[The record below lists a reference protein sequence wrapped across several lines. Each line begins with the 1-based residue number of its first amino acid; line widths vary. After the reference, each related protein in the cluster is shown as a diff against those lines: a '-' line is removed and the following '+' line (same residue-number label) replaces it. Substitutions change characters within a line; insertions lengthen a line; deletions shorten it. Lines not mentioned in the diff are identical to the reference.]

1 MPLLCRGV
9 PTQPRCIAARFL
21 PHITLFYPAALPT
34 AAKIRYN
41 SSMASTHA
49 KKATLRTILGGL
61 EKKYVALSALS
72 PVSMIGE
79 VVMEMLIPLLMA
91 RIVDK
96 GIAGRDIGYVLK
108 TGLVMISAALVS
120 LGFGIA
126 GGRFSSVAAQGFSK
140 NLRKKLFAQVQ
151 IFSFSNMD
159 KFGTGSLV
167 TRLTTDVTNLQNL
180 YQNVIR
186 SMVRAPF
193 MLVTGTVMAC
203 LLNLRLA
210 TVFFV
215 VIPVLGTV
223 LVAVALSAY
232 PRFKLM
238 FTRYDEL
245 NNTVQENLRAIRVV
259 KTFVRARYENEKFD
273 RVAESLRDTQVRAEK
288 IVIMNM
294 PIMQMSIYSCIIAV
308 LWFGGNMI
316 ISGSMQTG
324 ELISFITYI
333 TQILMS
339 LMMLSM
345 MFVQLILS
353 RASLSRVL
361 EVLGEQSD
369 ITSPAADGAVTAVKD
384 GSIDFNHVFFS
395 YLGDEKNCVLTDI
408 DLHIKSGETVGI
420 IGGTG
425 SSKSTLVQLLPRLY
439 DVLSGSV
446 QVGGKDVRSYEL
458 AALRDGVSM
467 VLQKNVLF
475 SGTIRENLR
484 WGNERATD
492 EEISAACR
500 AADADGFV
508 RTLPDGYDTEL
519 GQGGVNLSGGQK
531 QRLCIAR
538 ALLKKPRILI
548 LDDSTSACDTA
559 TDARIRAALKTAL
572 PDCTKLIIAQRIAS
586 VQESDRII
594 VLNDGRVVGE
604 GTHEELLAS
613 NEVYREVYESQMSG
627 KETA

>member
-1 MPLLCRGV
+1 MRYMSNVG
-9 PTQPRCIAARFL
+9 
-21 PHITLFYPAALPT
+21 
-34 AAKIRYN
+34 KIV
-41 SSMASTHA
+41 
-49 KKATLRTILGGL
+49 GGL
-61 EKKYVALSALS
+61 ERKYVVLSALS
-72 PVSMIGE
+72 PLSMIGE
-79 VVMEMLIPLLMA
+79 VFMEVLIPLLMA
-91 RIVDK
+91 RVVDR
-96 GIAGRDIGYVLK
+96 GIAARDIGYVLR
-108 TGLVMISAALVS
+108 TGAVMLCAATVS
-120 LGFGIA
+120 LACGIA

-140 NLRKKLFAQVQ
+140 NLRRKLFARVQ
-151 IFSFSNMD
+151 TFSFSNMD

-193 MLVTGTVMAC
+193 MLISGTVMAC
-203 LLNLRLA
+203 FLNLRLA

-215 VIPVLGTV
+215 VIPVLGVV
-223 LVAVALSAY
+223 LVTVALTAY
-232 PRFKLM
+232 PRFRRM

-245 NNTVQENLRAIRVV
+245 NNAVQENLRAIRVV
-259 KTFVRARYENEKFD
+259 KAFVRERYENEKFD
-273 RVAESLRDTQVRAEK
+273 RVAETLRDTQVRAEK
-288 IVIMNM
+288 IVIINL
-294 PIMQMSIYSCIIAV
+294 PVMQLSIYSCIIAV

-316 ISGSMQTG
+316 IAGSMQTG

-361 EVLGEQSD
+361 EVLDEEAD
-369 ITSPAADGAVTAVKD
+369 IVSPRLCTSNDGKNGRAVDLVRD

-395 YLGDEKNCVLTDI
+395 YHGDEANCVLSDI
-408 DLHIKSGETVGI
+408 DLHIPSGATVGI

-446 QVGGKDVRSYEL
+446 QVGGVDVREYDL
-458 AALRDGVSM
+458 VALRDEVSM

-475 SGTIRENLR
+475 SGTVRENLC
-484 WGNERATD
+484 WGNEHASDD
-492 EEISAACR
+492 EITAACI
-500 AADADGFV
+500 AADADSFV
-508 RTLPDGYDTEL
+508 RALPNGYNTEL

-586 VQESDRII
+586 VQDSDLI
-594 VLNDGRVVGE
+594 VVLHDGRVAGQ
-604 GTHEELLAS
+604 GTHSELLAA
-613 NEVYREVYESQMSG
+613 NDVYREVYESQMSG
-627 KETA
+627 KEA